1 MKKNLQMMLTLAL
14 VAFFALGAAA
24 QPKSGYYK
32 IQNVATGKYVDV
44 KSKVYAKPDVD
55 EADASVIYVGIGEPW
70 TVDAATGLYKPAA
83 EGGVEDGSYKVTSLS
98 GEGVQVYTYVNYCV
112 ELAFAFIDIHLTDPS
127 KVNIPMTDEEVELA
141 KETIQYYA
149 DNEVFMR
156 VQNYGGNQY
165 FAIATVPAI
174 PQWVED
180 AAREH
185 GVTDGAWNW
194 AVRQVLSRLD
204 RLGEFGIGGFRDLI
218 ENNLPNIVPGTTYY
232 LTADDDG
239 TFGYKTREE
248 MGALFGQGLSAINI
262 ALWNM
267 NEVETQAFAES
278 GYYRIR
284 NAAGVDGKAYVNVDG
299 RYTAEPDATADE
311 AVTEPGTVIYVGM
324 EGLPYGKTKITGLS
338 AQTDDVIAY
347 ANKAITLAK
356 QFAINALDEAIEN
369 SDYEKAQ
376 QLKSE
381 LLNILETK
389 VADWTERFA
398 YLYLVPTIT
407 DGREDGV
414 YCQVT
419 MPGLT
424 ELDEQVASI
433 FGGTSGYTLSESFAE
448 YGFFRTD
455 PNVTD
460 SQGRHPIIGLD
471 TTAVW
476 NFAVDKL
483 IAGLEARGSDPAIQ
497 ALVRNNMRNVVP
509 GHTYILTQ
517 DPDGTFGYL
526 DICDENGGRDEAKL
540 AEMGDAGRWVLEPVK
555 NDGNYFA
562 VAPTMSGTDENGAT
576 KYVTTLYTDF
586 PYTLS
591 EGMKAYK
598 VTGAEEAEIG
608 YVVEKEEVASPVPA
622 NTAVL
627 LICDSNAAE
636 DNKLEPVAPAAEEEP
651 TPTEPTGAPRKVK
664 STEFDENAGNLLYA
678 DHFNGAV
685 PSGKAVLALG
695 NAENGVAFASA
706 PNALDGNVPVLDI
719 ANLPTSD
726 VYYIFPTKKV
736 PQTAIDA
743 INGGKAVS
751 SVKYVNVAGVKSDK
765 AFDGVNIVVTTYTD
779 GTQVVTKVVK

>member
-1 MKKNLQMMLTLAL
+1 MRKNLQMILTLAL
-14 VAFFALGAAA
+14 VAMFSLGAAA

-32 IQNVATGKYVDV
+32 IQNAGSGKYVDV
-44 KSKVYAKPDVD
+44 KSSTYAKPDAE
-55 EADASVIYVGIGEPW
+55 EADASVIYVGIGDAW
-70 TVDAATGLYKPAA
+70 TIDPQTGLYKSAA
-83 EGGVEDGSYKVTSLS
+83 EGGVPDGSYKVTSLS
-98 GEGVQVYTYVNYCV
+98 GEGVQVYSYVNYCV
-112 ELAFAFIDIHLTDPS
+112 QLAYAFIDIHLTDPN
-127 KVNIPMTDEEVELA
+127 KVTYPMTDEEVELA
-141 KETIQYYA
+141 KETIKYYA

-156 VQNYGGNQY
+156 VQAYGSQF
-165 FAIATVPAI
+165 FAKATVPAI
-174 PQWVED
+174 PEWVEE

-194 AVRQVLSRLD
+194 AVRQVMSRLD
-204 RLGEFGIGGFRDLI
+204 QLGDHGLGGFKDLI
-218 ENNLPNIVPGTTYY
+218 ANNLPNIVPGTTYF
-232 LTADDDG
+232 LTADLDG
-239 TFGYKTREE
+239 TFGYKTAAEV
-248 MGALFGQGLSAINI
+248 GQVFSNPAELAYV
-262 ALWNM
+262 LWNM
-267 NEVETQAFAES
+267 NPVETQAFAES

-299 RYTAEPDATADE
+299 RYTAEPDATAAE
-311 AVTEPGTVIYVGM
+311 ATTEAGTVIYVGM
-324 EGLPYGKTKITGLS
+324 EGIPAGKTKITGLS
-338 AQTDDVIAY
+338 GQSDDVLAY
-347 ANKAITLAK
+347 ADKAITLAK
-356 QFAINALDEAIEN
+356 QFAINALEEAIEN

-376 QLKSE
+376 QLKDE
-381 LLNILETK
+381 LLGILDNK

-407 DGREDGV
+407 DNHEDAV

-424 ELDEQVASI
+424 ELDEQVAGI
-433 FGGTSGYTLSESFAE
+433 FNGTSGYTISESFAE

-540 AEMGDAGRWVLEPVK
+540 AQMGDAGRWVLEPVK

-562 VAPTMSGTDENGAT
+562 VNPTLTGTDEDGAT

-591 EGMKAYK
+591 EGMKAYT
-598 VTGAEEAEIG
+598 VTGAEAQDGIAG
-608 YVVEKEEVASPVPA
+608 LVIVKEEVPSPVPA
-622 NTAVL
+622 NMAVL
-627 LICDSNAAE
+627 LICDQTGAE
-636 DNKLEPVAPAAEEEP
+636 NNKLEPVAPAAETEAEP
-651 TPTEPTGAPRKVK
+651 AEPTGAPRKAK
-664 STEFDENAGNLLYA
+664 STDYDANAGNLLYA
-678 DHFNGAV
+678 DHFNGNA
-685 PSGKAVLALG
+685 GQKQLLALG
-695 NAENGVAFASA
+695 NAEDGLAFVDAVTT
-706 PNALDGNVPVLDI
+706 LDGNVAVLDI
-719 ANLPTSD
+719 AQLETSD
-726 VYYIFPTKKV
+726 AYYVFPVKKN

-743 INGGKAVS
+743 INGGKAVA
-751 SVKYVNVAGVKSDK
+751 SVRYINVAGVKSDK
-765 AFDGVNIVVTTYTD
+765 AFDGMNIVVTTYTD
-779 GTQVVTKVVK
+779 GTQSVAKVVR

>member
-1 MKKNLQMMLTLAL
+1 MRKNLQMILTLAL
-14 VAFFALGAAA
+14 VAMFSLGAAA

-32 IQNVATGKYVDV
+32 IQNVKTQKYVDV
-44 KSKVYAKPDVD
+44 KSSSYAKPDVD
-55 EADASVIYVGIGEPW
+55 EADATPIYVGIGEAW
-70 TVDAATGLYKPAA
+70 TIDEETGLYKAA
-83 EGGVEDGSYKVTSLS
+83 ADGGVPDGSYKVISLS
-98 GEGVQVYTYVNYCV
+98 GEGVQVYSYVNYCV
-112 ELAFAFIDIHLTDPS
+112 QLAFAFIDIHLTDPN
-127 KVNIPMTDEEVELA
+127 KVNIPLTDEEVELA

-149 DNEVFMR
+149 DNEAFMR
-156 VQNYGGNQY
+156 VMADGTSYR
-165 FAIATVPAI
+165 AIATVPAI
-174 PQWVED
+174 PEWVEEK
-180 AAREH
+180 AREH

-204 RLGEFGIGGFRDLI
+204 RLGEFGIGGFKDLI
-218 ENNLPNIVPGTTYY
+218 ANNLPNIVPGTTYY
-232 LTADDDG
+232 LTSDPDG
-239 TFGYKTREE
+239 TFGYVTEE
-248 MGALFGQGLSAINI
+248 EFNNLSRGDKNYAR
-262 ALWNM
+262 WNM
-267 NEVETQAFAES
+267 VPVETVAFAES

-299 RYTAEPDATADE
+299 RYTAEPDATAEE
-311 AVTEPGTVIYVGM
+311 ATTEAGSVIYVGM
-324 EGLPYGKTKITGLS
+324 EGIPGGKTKITGLS
-338 AQTDDVIAY
+338 AQTDDVLAY
-347 ANKAITLAK
+347 ANKAIDLAK
-356 QFAINALDEAIEN
+356 QFAINALDEAITN

-376 QLKSE
+376 QLKEE
-381 LLNILETK
+381 LLGILDNK

-407 DGREDGV
+407 GNNEDAV

-424 ELDEQVASI
+424 ELDQQVAGI
-433 FGGTSGYTLSESFAE
+433 FNGTSGYTISSSFAE
-448 YGFFRTD
+448 YGFFRVDSTKTD
-455 PNVTD
+455 GN
-460 SQGRHPIIGLD
+460 GNHPIIGLD

-562 VAPTMSGTDENGAT
+562 VNPTVSGKDEDGNT
-576 KYVTTLYTDF
+576 KYLTTLYTDF

-591 EGMKAYK
+591 EGMKAYT
-598 VTGAEEAEIG
+598 VTSAAVDDATGKYII
-608 YVVEKEEVASPVPA
+608 EKTEVASPVPA

-627 LICDSNAAE
+627 LICDQTGAE
-636 DNKLEPVAPAAEEEP
+636 NNKLEPVAPVADEPAA
-651 TPTEPTGAPRKVK
+651 EPTGAPRKAK
-664 STEFDENAGNLLYA
+664 STDYDANAGNLMYA

-685 PSGKAVLALG
+685 PSGKALMALG
-695 NAENGVAFASA
+695 NTDEGVAFCESVS
-706 PNALDGNVPVLDI
+706 ALDGNVAVLDI
-719 ANLPTSD
+719 ATLD
-726 VYYIFPTKKV
+726 QADAYYIFPPVKKPV
-736 PQTAIDA
+736 TAIDA
-743 INGGKAVS
+743 INGGKAVA
-751 SVKYVNVAGVKSDK
+751 SVRYISVAGVKSDK

-779 GTQVVTKVVK
+779 GTQTVAKVVK

>member
-1 MKKNLQMMLTLAL
+1 MRKNLQMILTLAL
-14 VAFFALGAAA
+14 VAMFSLGAAA

-32 IQNVATGKYVDV
+32 VQNVKTKKYVDV
-44 KSKVYAKPDVD
+44 KSSTYAKPDAE
-55 EADASVIYVGIGEPW
+55 EADATVLYVGIGDEWDINYNEDGTYYHGDP
-70 TVDAATGLYKPAA
+70 
-83 EGGVEDGSYKVTSLS
+83 DGSYKVISLS

-112 ELAFAFIDIHLTDPS
+112 NLAYAFIDIHMADPTKVGLPLTE
-127 KVNIPMTDEEVELA
+127 EEVELA
-141 KETIQYYA
+141 KEAVKDYAENTI
-149 DNEVFMR
+149 FMR
-156 VQNYGGNQY
+156 LIPNGTNVY
-165 FAIATVPAI
+165 AVATVPMI
-174 PQWVED
+174 PDWVEEK
-180 AAREH
+180 AREH

-204 RLGEFGIGGFRDLI
+204 RLGEFGIGGFKDLI
-218 ENNLPNIVPGTTYY
+218 ANNLPNIVPGTTYY
-232 LTADDDG
+232 LTADEDN
-239 TFGYKTREE
+239 TFGYLTEAE
-248 MGALFGQGLSAINI
+248 FNALTNAKK
-262 ALWNM
+262 AVARWTM
-267 NEVETQAFAES
+267 HEVETQAFAES

-311 AVTEPGTVIYVGM
+311 ATTEAGTVIYVGM
-324 EGLPYGKTKITGLS
+324 EGIPAGKTKITGLS
-338 AQTDDVIAY
+338 GQSDDVLAY
-347 ANKAITLAK
+347 ADKAITLAK
-356 QFAINALDEAIEN
+356 QFAINALEEAIEN

-376 QLKSE
+376 QLKDE
-381 LLNILETK
+381 LLGILDNK

-407 DGREDGV
+407 DNHEDAV

-419 MPGLT
+419 MPGLS
-424 ELDEQVASI
+424 ELDEQVAGI
-433 FGGTSGYTLSESFAE
+433 FNGTSGYTISESFAE

-476 NFAVDKL
+476 NFAVEKL

-562 VAPTMSGTDENGAT
+562 VNPTLTGTDEDGAT

-591 EGMKAYK
+591 EGMKAYA
-598 VTGAEEAEIG
+598 VTGAEAQEGIAGLVI
-608 YVVEKEEVASPVPA
+608 VKEEVPSPVPA
-622 NTAVL
+622 NMAVL
-627 LICDSNAAE
+627 LICDQTGAE
-636 DNKLEPVAPAAEEEP
+636 NNKLEPVAPAAETEAEP
-651 TPTEPTGAPRKVK
+651 AEPTGAPRKAK
-664 STEFDENAGNLLYA
+664 RTDYDANAGNLLYA
-678 DHFNGAV
+678 DHFNGNA
-685 PSGKAVLALG
+685 GQKQLLALG
-695 NAENGVAFASA
+695 NAEDGLAFV
-706 PNALDGNVPVLDI
+706 NAVTTLDGNVAVLDI
-719 ANLPTSD
+719 AQLDTSD
-726 VYYIFPTKKV
+726 AYYVFPVKKN
-736 PQTAIDA
+736 PQTAIDS
-743 INGGKAVS
+743 INGGKAVA
-751 SVKYVNVAGVKSDK
+751 SVRYINVAGVKSDK
-765 AFDGVNIVVTTYTD
+765 AFDGMNIVVTTYTD
-779 GTQVVTKVVK
+779 GTQSVAKVVR

>member
-1 MKKNLQMMLTLAL
+1 MRKNLQMILTLAL
-14 VAFFALGAAA
+14 VAMFSLGAAA

-32 IQNVATGKYVDV
+32 VQNVKTKKYVDV
-44 KSKVYAKPDVD
+44 KSSTYAKPDAE
-55 EADASVIYVGIGEPW
+55 EADATVLYVGIGDEWDINYNEDGTYYHGDP
-70 TVDAATGLYKPAA
+70 
-83 EGGVEDGSYKVTSLS
+83 DGSYKVISLS

-112 ELAFAFIDIHLTDPS
+112 NLAYAFIDIHMADPTKVGLPLTE
-127 KVNIPMTDEEVELA
+127 EEVEMA
-141 KETIQYYA
+141 KEAVKDYAENTI
-149 DNEVFMR
+149 FMR
-156 VQNYGGNQY
+156 LIPNGTNVY
-165 FAIATVPAI
+165 AVATVPMI
-174 PQWVED
+174 PDWVEEK
-180 AAREH
+180 AREH

-204 RLGEFGIGGFRDLI
+204 RLGEFGIGGFKDLI
-218 ENNLPNIVPGTTYY
+218 ANNLPNIVPGTTYY
-232 LTADDDG
+232 LTADEDN
-239 TFGYKTREE
+239 TFGYLTEAE
-248 MGALFGQGLSAINI
+248 FNALTNAKK
-262 ALWNM
+262 AVARWTM
-267 NEVETQAFAES
+267 HEVETQAFAES

-311 AVTEPGTVIYVGM
+311 ATTEAGTVIYVGM
-324 EGLPYGKTKITGLS
+324 EGIPAGKTKITGLS
-338 AQTDDVIAY
+338 GQSDDVLAY
-347 ANKAITLAK
+347 ADKAITLAK
-356 QFAINALDEAIEN
+356 QFAINALEEAIEN

-376 QLKSE
+376 QLKDE
-381 LLNILETK
+381 LLGILDNK

-407 DGREDGV
+407 DNHEDAV

-424 ELDEQVASI
+424 ELDEQVAGI
-433 FGGTSGYTLSESFAE
+433 FNGTSGYTISESFAE

-562 VAPTMSGTDENGAT
+562 VNPILTGTDEDGAT

-591 EGMKAYK
+591 EGMKAYA
-598 VTGAEEAEIG
+598 VTGAEAQEGIAGLVI
-608 YVVEKEEVASPVPA
+608 VKEEVPSPVPA
-622 NTAVL
+622 NMAVL
-627 LICDSNAAE
+627 LICDQTGAE
-636 DNKLEPVAPAAEEEP
+636 NNKLEPVAPAAETEAEP
-651 TPTEPTGAPRKVK
+651 AEPTGAPRKAK
-664 STEFDENAGNLLYA
+664 STDYDANAGNLLYA
-678 DHFNGAV
+678 DHFNGNA
-685 PSGKAVLALG
+685 GQKQLLALG
-695 NAENGVAFASA
+695 NAEDGLAFV
-706 PNALDGNVPVLDI
+706 NAVTTLDGNVAVLDI
-719 ANLPTSD
+719 AQLDASD
-726 VYYIFPTKKV
+726 AYYVFPVKKN

-743 INGGKAVS
+743 INGGKAVA
-751 SVKYVNVAGVKSDK
+751 SVRYINVAGVKSDK
-765 AFDGVNIVVTTYTD
+765 AFDGMNIVVTTYTD
-779 GTQVVTKVVK
+779 GTQSVAKVVR

>member
-32 IQNVATGKYVDV
+32 VQNLKTQKYVDV
-44 KSKVYAKPDVD
+44 KSSVYAKPDVD
-55 EADASVIYVGIGEPW
+55 EADATVLYVGVGDEWDINYNEDG
-70 TVDAATGLYKPAA
+70 TFFHGQ
-83 EGGVEDGSYKVTSLS
+83 GDGSYKVTSLM

-112 ELAFAFIDIHLTDPS
+112 ELAYAFIDIHLTDPS

-141 KETIQYYA
+141 KETIKDYA
-149 DNEVFMR
+149 DNTIFMR
-156 VQNYGGNQY
+156 LIPNGENV
-165 FAIATVPAI
+165 FAVATI
-174 PQWVED
+174 PMIPDWIEE
-180 AAREH
+180 AARQH

-239 TFGYKTREE
+239 TFGYMAEADFL
-248 MGALFGQGLSAINI
+248 ALNNVKKNVGRWI
-262 ALWNM
+262 M
-267 NEVETQAFAES
+267 HEVETQAFAES

-324 EGLPYGKTKITGLS
+324 EGIPAGKTKITGLS

-356 QFAINALDEAIEN
+356 QFAINALDEAIDN

-407 DGREDGV
+407 DGREDAV

-433 FGGTSGYTLSESFAE
+433 FGGNSGYTLSESFAE

-636 DNKLEPVAPAAEEEP
+636 DNKLEPVAPATEEEP
-651 TPTEPTGAPRKVK
+651 TPAEPTGAPRKVK

-743 INGGKAVS
+743 INGGKAVA